1 MKSFV
6 SKKRS
11 GFTLIE
17 LLAVITIIVILA
29 GIVVGGLKFAQERQ
43 ARDKAKLQ
51 VSLIEKALEEYKL
64 DNGSYPAAANPTG
77 AGQSNMLYRALYWDG
92 ASDATRTR
100 KIYVPELDPATTK
113 QGWIEGTGAS
123 ATIKDPWGQE
133 YRYRAGNSAVNPDF
147 DFWSV
152 GKDGKTSTSTT
163 TPDNKDTRD
172 DIRNF

>member
-1 MKSFV
+1 MKSTVFRR
-6 SKKRS
+6 RS

-29 GIVVGGLKFAQERQ
+29 GIVIGGMKFVQDKQ

-51 VSLIEKALEEYKL
+51 VNLMGKALEEYKL
-64 DNGSYPAAANPTG
+64 DNGSYPAAATATG
-77 AGQSNMLYRALYWDG
+77 EKQSNMLYKALYWDG
-92 ASDATRTR
+92 ASDATKTK
-100 KIYVPELDPATTK
+100 KIYLAELEPGGK
-113 QGWIEGTGAS
+113 QGWTEGTGES
-123 ATIKDPWGQE
+123 ATIKDPWSNE
-133 YRYRAGNSAVNPDF
+133 YRYRTGTNAVNPDF

-163 TPDNKDTRD
+163 SPNTSDTRD